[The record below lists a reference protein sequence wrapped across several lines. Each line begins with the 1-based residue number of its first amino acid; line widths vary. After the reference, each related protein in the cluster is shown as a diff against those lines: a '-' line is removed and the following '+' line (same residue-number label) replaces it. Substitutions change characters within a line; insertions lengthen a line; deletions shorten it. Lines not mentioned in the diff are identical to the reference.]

1 LPSNQTLSLETA
13 AKPGPQQD
21 YNENP
26 DSLRSLITVAIW
38 FAMVCGFVEGLLLLV
53 FQRVNWERWGAVAHV
68 SRPILWIS
76 PAVDVL
82 LFTALAL
89 LLRLLL
95 RFLPHLSPTRIV
107 IFVLAFLTLYDWL
120 TLSERISH
128 RACELLALGVAV
140 AGTRWFDRNR
150 DRALRF
156 SKTSLVWLGAAW
168 LLTFAGIQGA
178 ARLGERHALGS
189 LPPAAPGAPNI
200 LVIVVD
206 TLRADHLSAYGYARE
221 TSPNLDRFA
230 SQGVL
235 FENAISAASWT
246 LPSHASLVTGRY
258 PSEHGWQNVHPMP
271 WMGWGHRALNNL
283 PTLGEA
289 LESKG
294 YRTAAFSANQTY
306 FTSNVGLGR
315 GFLRFED
322 YFQSAPAM
330 FLSTLYGREFDRF
343 YLHRTEKSKITRGLR
358 AIGLTNLL
366 DDRKRA
372 SEVNREA
379 LAWIDKG
386 RGPFFAF
393 LNYIDVHDATAL
405 EWPHSPPRWGNAD
418 PIDAYD
424 SAIRYVDEQIGEF
437 LHQLDQ
443 RGLDKD
449 TLVIITSDHGEGLGE
464 HRMQYHGI
472 GLFREQIHVPLVLRF
487 PGHIP
492 AGVRVRGPRSNA
504 AIAATVMNLGD
515 EAGSKIF
522 PGTSLSSSWNGPNPA
537 SQPWPISE
545 LQKNGIDDRDGQARQ
560 VEPTA
565 IDGDMKSLVTP
576 EWHLIVHQT
585 MGAQIYRWID
595 DPGELHNRINTPE
608 GQAAAKSLEP
618 ELPSASMP

>member
-1 LPSNQTLSLETA
+1 MPANQTLSLETA
-13 AKPGPQQD
+13 AQPEPQQD
-21 YNENP
+21 YNQNP
-26 DSLRSLITVAIW
+26 DSLRWLVTIAIW
-38 FAMVCGFVEGLLLLV
+38 FGMVCGFAEGLLLLV

-82 LFTALAL
+82 LFTVLAL
-89 LLRLLL
+89 LLSFVF
-95 RFLPHLSPTRIV
+95 RFLPHLSPTRMV

-120 TLSERISH
+120 TLSQRISH

-140 AGTRWFDRNR
+140 AFTRWSDRNR
-150 DRALRF
+150 ERVLRF
-156 SKTSLVWLGAAW
+156 SKTSLVWLCAVW
-168 LLTFAGIQGA
+168 LLTFAAIQGA
-178 ARLGERHALGS
+178 ARLGERHALRS
-189 LPPAAPGAPNI
+189 LPPAAVGAPNI

-271 WMGWGHRALNNL
+271 WTGWGGRALQDL
-283 PTLGEA
+283 PTLGQA
-289 LESKG
+289 LVSKG

-322 YFQSAPAM
+322 YFQSTQAM

-358 AIGLTNLL
+358 ALGLANLL

-379 LAWIDKG
+379 LAWIDQGG
-386 RGPFFAF
+386 RPFFAF

-405 EWPHSPPRWGNAD
+405 EWPHSSPRWGNAD
-418 PIDAYD
+418 HIDAYD
-424 SAIRYVDEQIGEF
+424 SAIGYVDQEIGEF

-443 RGLDKD
+443 RGLGKD

-464 HRMQYHGI
+464 HSMQYHGI
-472 GLFREQIHVPLVLRF
+472 GLFREQIHVPLVLRY
-487 PGHIP
+487 PGHLP
-492 AGVRVRGPRSNA
+492 AAVRVTRPRSNA
-504 AIAATVMNLGD
+504 AIAATVMDLVD
-515 EAGSKIF
+515 ETGPKIF
-522 PGTSLSSSWNGPNPA
+522 PGTSLRSSWNGPNPA
-537 SQPWPISE
+537 SPPWPISE

-585 MGAQIYRWID
+585 MGAQIYDWVH
-595 DPGELHNRINTPE
+595 DPGELHNLIHTPE

-618 ELPSASMP
+618 ELRSASAP